1 MKRRGRRFSGR
12 LTSRST
18 KKPGR
23 LTSRSTK
30 KPGWLT
36 SWSTPLS
43 YLFRNRKASGNETPD
58 LPLNDEDVVFP
69 DG

>member
-23 LTSRSTK
+23 LTS
-30 KPGWLT
+30 
-36 SWSTPLS
+36 WSTPLS
-43 YLFRNRKASGNETPD
+43 YLFRYRKASGNETPD
-58 LPLNDEDVVFP
+58 LP
-69 DG
+69 

>member
-1 MKRRGRRFSGR
+1 LWRGLKPGW
-12 LTSRST
+12 LTSWST

-23 LTSRSTK
+23 LTSWSTK
-30 KPGWLT
+30 KPGRLT

-43 YLFRNRKASGNETPD
+43 YLFRYRKASGNETPG

-69 DG
+69 EG